1 MDEKQTNNNIQKEK
15 LTKQQERW
23 AIFGALKAA
32 LAVALIF
39 GGVYFLFILFCDNV
53 WFK

>member
-1 MDEKQTNNNIQKEK
+1 MQENQNNDNKEK

-23 AIFGALKAA
+23 AIWGALKAA
-32 LAVALIF
+32 LAVAVVF
-39 GGVYFLFILFCDNV
+39 GGVYFLFILFCDNI